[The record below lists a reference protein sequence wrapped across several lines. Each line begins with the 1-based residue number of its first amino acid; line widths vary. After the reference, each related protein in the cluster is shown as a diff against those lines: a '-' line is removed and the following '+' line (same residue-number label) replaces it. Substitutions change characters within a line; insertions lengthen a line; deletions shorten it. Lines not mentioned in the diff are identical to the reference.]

1 MNPTQL
7 RKTVEIAAGKIYY
20 PQCVEYIRGAMKPEF
35 HDLALSTLPY
45 YLPSQILDL
54 STKEERRNAIQ
65 SIPQDAV
72 PKHTR
77 QLVENGVK
85 AMWKKRGI

>member
-1 MNPTQL
+1 MKPNEL

-20 PQCVEYIRGAMKPEF
+20 PQCIQYIRETMTPEF
-35 HDLALSTLPY
+35 HDLAQATLPY
-45 YLPSQILDL
+45 YLPSQILSL
-54 STKEERRNAIQ
+54 KTKEERLKAIQ
-65 SIPQDAV
+65 SIPRDAV

-77 QLVENGVK
+77 QLVETGVK